1 MRQKGKALLFLMLI
15 KSETKK
21 RCKGKASNRIQLSG
35 SKEVKGALFL
45 LQYHLFRGFEMF
57 LNSWHSRVIN
67 WKWNRNLKGLFL
79 WCFHSQHGSV
89 QGYPIHWQTSH
100 SYIVQVRVST
110 SIASDP
116 VQHFTHT
123 NTQTCS
129 SGTLSAPQVI
139 EECAYRTCV
148 PNMCSL
154 CTGMQKL
161 YAHCDNPFHSYPFYP
176 H

>member
-45 LQYHLFRGFEMF
+45 LRYHLFRGFEMF

-161 YAHCDNPFHSYPFYP
+161 HAHCDNPFHSYPFYP

>member
-45 LQYHLFRGFEMF
+45 LRYHLFRGFEMF

-123 NTQTCS
+123 SHTDLFFRHTERTS
-129 SGTLSAPQVI
+129 SNWRVCLQ
-139 EECAYRTCV
+139 
-148 PNMCSL
+148 NMCSEHVFL
-154 CTGMQKL
+154 MHRHAEIVCAL
-161 YAHCDNPFHSYPFYP
+161 W
-176 H
+176 